1 MKGISSFVIMHIYQL
16 MTTMPKEIFFFLTLF
31 FLVMATAVV
40 VAYARPSNSTG
51 QDVVKLDL
59 LRKSLD

>member
-1 MKGISSFVIMHIYQL
+1 MHIYQL

-59 LRKSLD
+59 LRKNLD